1 MKRVCNFCHVKRR
14 WSSRIFNL
22 IFTVHMPLQSWA
34 GSRLTSFGLISHLE
48 RQYYTVL
55 PSSSIFS
62 VISSLSIARP
72 MASSEASHRHS
83 IIGFVRRR
91 EREREREREEREK
104 GTRSILTSISS
115 VQYFLFLVIQFV
127 TNRRCRHSTGLWEL
141 IIFSFLS
148 STSSSSH

>member
-1 MKRVCNFCHVKRR
+1 
-14 WSSRIFNL
+14 
-22 IFTVHMPLQSWA
+22 MPLQSWA

-91 EREREREREEREK
+91 ERERERERGERE
-104 GTRSILTSISS
+104 GDPINFDVNIERTVFSFFSYSVCHQSTMSTLDRSMRAHYIFVL
-115 VQYFLFLVIQFV
+115 VLYFLLVTLAYFKQVIKFV
-127 TNRRCRHSTGLWEL
+127 SKVRGQLCDSRK
-141 IIFSFLS
+141 
-148 STSSSSH
+148 